1 MIRRILIGAAVLLL
15 AAIAF
20 NWSTLHNA
28 WRATHPTTVYET
40 EPVALPAELPAPAVL
55 LFTKTNGFR
64 HEEGIPAGVA
74 LIQSIAQ
81 RRGWS
86 VFHTE
91 SGAAFTPENLGRF
104 SAVVWHQVSG
114 DVLNDEQKAALK
126 TWLEAGGGW
135 VGVHGAGGDSAY
147 AWTWYEDVLVG
158 ALFIGHPMG
167 PQFQDAKLVVEDR
180 GHPATAKLPES
191 FVHNEEWY
199 SFDATPRARGAHVLL
214 RVDESSYSPRMRLPW
229 FMGGTRELAM
239 GDDHPVVWT
248 RCAGR
253 GRAFYSALGH
263 QPSTYTSPEYPRL
276 LEGAIAWAARLEG
289 EGCEG
294 G

>member
-1 MIRRILIGAAVLLL
+1 MIRRIGIGVAVLLL
-15 AAIAF
+15 AVIAF
-20 NWSTLHNA
+20 NWSTIHNA

-64 HEEGIPAGVA
+64 HEEGIPAGVE

-91 SGAAFTPENLGRF
+91 SGAAFTPENLARF

-114 DVLNDEQKAALK
+114 DVLNEEQKAALK

-147 AWTWYEDVLVG
+147 AWSWYEDVLVG

-199 SFDATPRARGAHVLL
+199 SFDQSVRAKGYRVLAT
-214 RVDESSYSPRMRLPW
+214 VDESTYSPRLKFLGADRDLR
-229 FMGGTRELAM
+229 MGA
-239 GDDHPVVWT
+239 DHPVIWSHCVEK
-248 RCAGR
+248 

-263 QPSTYTSPEYPRL
+263 QAKSYALPEMEKL

-289 EGCEG
+289 DGCE
-294 G
+294 

>member
-1 MIRRILIGAAVLLL
+1 MIRRILIGVLVLL
-15 AAIAF
+15 AAGVAF
-20 NWSTLHNA
+20 NWPTIRNA
-28 WRATHPTTVYET
+28 WRASHPTSAHET
-40 EPVALPAELPAPAVL
+40 EPVALPAELGSPALL

-74 LIQSIAQ
+74 LIEAIAK

-91 SGAAFTPENLGRF
+91 SGAVHTPENLARF

-114 DVLNDEQKAALK
+114 DVLDEAQREAMKS
-126 TWLEAGGGW
+126 WLEAGGGW
-135 VGVHGAGGDSAY
+135 VGVHGAGGDGSY
-147 AWTWYEDVLVG
+147 VWRWYVEELVG
-158 ALFIGHPMG
+158 AQFIGHPMG

-199 SFDATPRARGAHVLL
+199 SFEKSPREKGVHVLAT
-214 RVDESSYSPRMRLPW
+214 VDESTYSPRLKL
-229 FMGGTRELAM
+229 MGMDRDLRM
-239 GDDHPVVWT
+239 GADHPVIWWHCV
-248 RCAGR
+248 GR

-263 QPSTYTSPEYPRL
+263 QAKSYEAPEMEHL
-276 LEGAIAWAARLEG
+276 LEGAIAWAAGLEG
-289 EGCEG
+289 EGCG
-294 G
+294 N